1 MHTRVATRQVLL
13 IENDS
18 AVKDR
23 VLAEL
28 AERDCHVRTVALGQ
42 DGVSLALELRPDLL
56 VLNLALPDMTGAEVV
71 RRVRALDGLALVPAV
86 FVSSERYDAAHPEA
100 SAGVVLKPFLM
111 SDLASALDFAFVP
124 TGGIRDDGAGE
135 RGPTPRDSPPEG

>member
-13 IENDS
+13 IENES

-124 TGGIRDDGAGE
+124 TGGIRDDGTGE

>member
-1 MHTRVATRQVLL
+1 MMHTLIATRQVLL
-13 IENDS
+13 IEDDS

-23 VLAEL
+23 VLAAL

-42 DGVSLALELRPDLL
+42 DGVTLARELRPDLL
-56 VLNLALPDMTGAEVV
+56 VLNLVLPDMTGAEVV

-111 SDLASALDFAFVP
+111 RDLATALDFACVP
-124 TGGIRDDGAGE
+124 PRQVSGDGAGE
-135 RGPTPRDSPPEG
+135 REPTPGDAPA